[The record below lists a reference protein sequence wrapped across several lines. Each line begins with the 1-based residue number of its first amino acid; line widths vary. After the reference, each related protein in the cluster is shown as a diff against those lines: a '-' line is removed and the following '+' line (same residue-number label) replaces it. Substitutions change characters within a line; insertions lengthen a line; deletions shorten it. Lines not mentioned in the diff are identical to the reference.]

1 LAHRGLHGAEV
12 PENSRAAF
20 AAAADA
26 GYGIE
31 LDVRLTLDGM
41 PVVLHDAQLAR
52 ATGVG
57 GRVADLVYE
66 DLARRRL
73 VGSGEPVPTLPQVLG
88 LVRGRV
94 PVMVEIKSLR
104 LTPGRVEPVVAS
116 VLDAYDGPVC
126 VASFNPRTLGW
137 FQQHRPSVMRVLTA
151 GPLAGFPLPAS
162 LRRRLA
168 NLRDVS
174 LLRPAAVSYEL
185 AGLPSAA
192 TDRWRGTGRP
202 LLTWTV
208 TGPESLARASALA
221 DNVIFEHVR
230 P

>member
-1 LAHRGLHGAEV
+1 
-12 PENSRAAF
+12 
-20 AAAADA
+20 
-26 GYGIE
+26 
-31 LDVRLTLDGM
+31 M

-52 ATGVG
+52 ATGVS
-57 GRVADLVYE
+57 GRVSDLLYE
-66 DLARRRL
+66 DLTKRRL
-73 VGSGEPVPTLPQVLG
+73 VGNGETVPTLPQVLG

-104 LTPGRVEPVVAS
+104 LRPGRIEPVVAS
-116 VLDAYDGPVC
+116 VLDAYPGPVC
-126 VASFNPRTLGW
+126 VASFNPRTLAW
-137 FQQHRPSVMRVLTA
+137 FQQHRPEVARVMTA
-151 GPLAGFPLPAS
+151 GPLAGFPLPVS

-168 NLRDVS
+168 NLRDVT

-192 TDRWRGTGRP
+192 TDRWRNSGRP

-208 TGPESLARASALA
+208 AGHDDLQRAQSLA

>member
-1 LAHRGLHGAEV
+1 V

-57 GRVADLVYE
+57 GRVADLPYE
-66 DLARRRL
+66 HLARRRL
-73 VGSGEPVPTLPQVLG
+73 LGTDEPVPTLPQVLG
-88 LVRGRV
+88 LVAGRV
-94 PVMVEIKSLR
+94 PIMVEVKSLR
-104 LTPGRVEPVVAS
+104 MGAGRIEPVVAS

-126 VASFNPRTLGW
+126 VASFNPRTLAW
-137 FQQHRPSVMRVLTA
+137 FHRHQRVVPRVLTA
-151 GPLAGFPLPAS
+151 GPMHGFPLPS
-162 LRRRLA
+162 GLRRRLA
-168 NLRDVS
+168 DLRDADA
-174 LLRPAAVSYEL
+174 LAPAAVSYEL

-192 TDRWRGTGRP
+192 TERWREAGGT
-202 LLTWTV
+202 LITWTV
-208 TGPESLARASALA
+208 TRSEQLERAQRLA
-221 DNVIFEHVR
+221 DNVIFEAVR